1 MALVALVDNFSL
13 TKIDISYEAKGFNHA
28 YLLEKKEEIVDIAK
42 AFKDEGY
49 FLETI
54 TAFDKGDGLRMIYL
68 FNVHHKVH
76 RTAVYFDSPY
86 DAELQSITN
95 VFPSANWFESEVYD
109 MFGVTFK
116 GHPDLKRLLTPEGM
130 KGFPLLKSWK
140 PEEE

>member
-54 TAFDKGDGLRMIYL
+54 TAFDKGDALRMVYL

-76 RTAVYFDSPY
+76 RTAVYFDLPY

>member
-28 YLLEKKEEIVDIAK
+28 YLLEKKEEIVDIAR

-86 DAELQSITN
+86 NAELQSITN

>member
-13 TKIDISYEAKGFNHA
+13 SKIDVSYEAKGFCHA
-28 YLLEKKEEIVDIAK
+28 FLLEKKEELPNIAK
-42 AFKDEGY
+42 AFKEEGY

-54 TAFDKGDGLRMIYL
+54 TAYDRGDGLKMLYL

-76 RTAVYFDSPY
+76 RTAIYFDISY
-86 DAELQSITN
+86 NDQVETLTGI
-95 VFPSANWFESEVYD
+95 FPSANWFESEVYD